1 MTPIPAW
8 CYKRLV
14 AVKRVR
20 TSVHLDEDAFLA
32 EISRAYYEDGL
43 NQSAIAERFGI
54 SRSQI
59 SRYLQRAKD
68 RGIVQVR
75 VIPPEA
81 RANDLENALRQ
92 AFDHLVDVRVAQV
105 FSANGQAVRHAVARL
120 GARLI
125 EQLPQPAHTICFG
138 AGRTLASAVELMR
151 EVPNTAPVVVQA
163 MGNSGHQA
171 LDIDYDAIASQA
183 ARAFG
188 ARAMRIN
195 APAILGPGLRAA
207 DLEASNAQIHA
218 ALEAARNADAYV
230 LGIGS
235 LSDDELY
242 VSTGL
247 VETAELA
254 DLREAGAVGDM
265 CGRFFDR
272 DGNECESPYSERV
285 VAIGLE
291 DLRRAKTS
299 IAMACGPQKVAAIG
313 GALRGKLINRLVTDE
328 ETARSVLEDI

>member
-1 MTPIPAW
+1 
-8 CYKRLV
+8 
-14 AVKRVR
+14 
-20 TSVHLDEDAFLA
+20 
-32 EISRAYYEDGL
+32 
-43 NQSAIAERFGI
+43 
-54 SRSQI
+54 
-59 SRYLQRAKD
+59 
-68 RGIVQVR
+68 
-75 VIPPEA
+75 
-81 RANDLENALRQ
+81 
-92 AFDHLVDVRVAQV
+92 
-105 FSANGQAVRHAVARL
+105 
-120 GARLI
+120 
-125 EQLPQPAHTICFG
+125 
-138 AGRTLASAVELMR
+138 
-151 EVPNTAPVVVQA
+151 
-163 MGNSGHQA
+163 
-171 LDIDYDAIASQA
+171 
-183 ARAFG
+183 
-188 ARAMRIN
+188 MRIN

-291 DLRRAKTS
+291 DRRRAKTS